1 MEDCRTWIHGLV
13 FVDIYE
19 KYKDFKPAK
28 IIIDIDYDIEDMI
41 IDEKREILNEIIK
54 YFGYYNGKD

>member
-1 MEDCRTWIHGLV
+1 MDTWTSL
-13 FVDIYE
+13 VDIYE

-54 YFGYYNGKD
+54 YFGYYNGTA